1 MTLVLERSSSPATTE
16 KFVRTKAPSSPPT
29 NLASIFHPP
38 TCVRLNSALYVP
50 SDASVTGTSATLPL
64 KVETCTASA

>member
-1 MTLVLERSSSPATTE
+1 MTLVLERSSSPATTD
-16 KFVRTKAPSSPPT
+16 KFTRLKAPSAS

-38 TCVRLNSALYVP
+38 TCFRLNSALYVP

-64 KVETCTASA
+64 KLGTATASA